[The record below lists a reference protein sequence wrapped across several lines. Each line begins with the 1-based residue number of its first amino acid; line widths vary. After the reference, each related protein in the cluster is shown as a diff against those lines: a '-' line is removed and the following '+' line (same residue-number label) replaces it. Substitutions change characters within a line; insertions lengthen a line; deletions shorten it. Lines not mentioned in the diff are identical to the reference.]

1 MHSMDGKITILIVCI
16 DDIILIKNDEAE
28 IGQLKTLLSKEFE
41 IKGMGPLRYFLE
53 IEIAWSS
60 RGILVSQRKY
70 TLDLIQK
77 IRMLGCKL
85 GDIPME
91 PNHKLRL
98 LRNSKVDRERYQLLV
113 GILIYL
119 SHKAWYSICSECIVS
134 IYTPTPWRTH
144 GSYMQNTEAFKKNT
158 WEISTFKKEWTFKSW
173 GIHWLWL
180 GKSY

>member
-41 IKGMGPLRYFLE
+41 IKGMGPLQYFLE

-119 SHKAWYSICSECIVS
+119 SHTRPDTAFAVSVLCQFIHPPHEEHMEAICKILK
-134 IYTPTPWRTH
+134 H
-144 GSYMQNTEAFKKNT
+144 LK
-158 WEISTFKKEWTFKSW
+158 ST
-173 GIHWLWL
+173 L
-180 GKSY
+180 GKSLLLKKSEHLKVEAYTDSD